1 MSIRIGVVDGN
12 REFFE
17 RFRTAL
23 RDQFPGEFEVYLFPT
38 LEKAAL
44 AVEKFR
50 VRIVLVEPQEPDG
63 DPADLSDYPLPTS
76 AVYVRLVD
84 RMQLETKWTET
95 EDDPMSRTP
104 VLCRYRSTDE
114 WRELL
119 LRFDE
124 RISPNAYKALVD
136 KVPGGDAD
144 GERERCKVV
153 LFTSAAGGVGTS
165 TVAKSFA
172 AYCVRHSRRVLY
184 LDLQTFPE
192 QGPSDGGDRL
202 YTMEDILLALRGHR
216 YAPDAILQRAVEL
229 DEEGMASIAPPSDPS
244 RLFDMTGEEIVTL
257 LDLVGEQKRFSV
269 ILLDLTFDTSERIV
283 LPLLAA
289 DKVVLVDDGMPVANE
304 KTRQLLDLLPALC
317 AEDPITMY
325 EKTCLI
331 YNRFQNGTGQ
341 VLETEVPL
349 KLGGIGLLDIEDPR
363 DLQDELSRA
372 PAMERLYEKL
382 DL

>member
-23 RDQFPGEFEVYLFPT
+23 RDQFPGEFEVYLFPN

-63 DPADLSDYPLPTS
+63 DPIDLSDHPLPNS

-95 EDDPMSRTP
+95 DDDPLSRTP

-124 RISPNAYKALVD
+124 RIAPNAYKALND
-136 KVPGGDAD
+136 QASGGAD
-144 GERERCKVV
+144 GDRETGKVV

-192 QGPSDGGDRL
+192 QGFSDGGDGL

-229 DEEGMASIAPPSDPS
+229 DEEGLASIAPPSDPT

-257 LDLVGEQKRFSV
+257 LDLAGEQKRFSV

-317 AEDPITMY
+317 AEDSLTMY

-331 YNRFQNGTGQ
+331 YNRFRNGIGR
-341 VLETEVPL
+341 VLDTEVPL